1 MSGII
6 VSVIGIISTV
16 GGFVLLIREDRNLYG
31 FVILLSGLV
40 IVLASLFYVVF
51 SKYPPQISGG
61 KGTYRFYRSRIY
73 AVLGI
78 GIICGFLLAF
88 ALLKTN
94 REYIVT
100 ALMGTATYTLSPTM
114 TASNTPQPPESTIT
128 PTLTETQTLTNTP
141 EPSATS
147 RPSETLSPTSEII
160 FKDDFLNPNEHGWLV
175 ATSAE
180 GNSEPKIESRVVSG
194 KYKHTI
200 YCPLAYSQ
208 CETLFSIPGV
218 SEENFRLV
226 FDVDIEQDTQYT
238 DFVLAI
244 SFRARGGRYYIF
256 QVNDAG
262 EYTARL
268 VMGSQIETLKSTTY
282 SHLINLDSGTSNKF
296 TIIADGPFLSFL
308 INDHLFAEIEDGSLP
323 QGGEINFVIKV
334 FSGGSATLEFDNVEV
349 VRLP

>member
-1 MSGII
+1 MSEVI
-6 VSVIGIISTV
+6 VLTIGIISTV
-16 GGFVLLIREDRNLYG
+16 SGFVLSMREDRNLYG
-31 FVILLSGLV
+31 FIILFAGLV
-40 IVLASLFYVVF
+40 IVLASLFYVAF
-51 SKYPPQISGG
+51 SKHPPQFEGG
-61 KGTYRFYRSRIY
+61 KGAYKFYKTRIY
-73 AVLGI
+73 AILSI
-78 GIICGFLLAF
+78 GIILGFLLAF
-88 ALLKTN
+88 ALFKAN
-94 REYIVT
+94 REYIAS

-114 TASNTPQPPESTIT
+114 TASNTPQPPEFTIT

-141 EPSATS
+141 EPSVTS
-147 RPSETLSPTSEII
+147 RPSETLTPTSEIV
-160 FKDDFLNPNEHGWLV
+160 FKDDFLNPNEQGWLV
-175 ATSAE
+175 ATSAD
-180 GNSEPKIESRVVSG
+180 GDNEPKIESRVVSG

-200 YCPLAYSQ
+200 HCPLAYAQ

-218 SEENFRLV
+218 SEENFRLA

-238 DFVLAI
+238 DFVMAI

-296 TIIADGPFLSFL
+296 AIIADGPFLSFL
-308 INDHLFAEIEDGSLP
+308 INDHLLVGIEDGSLS
-323 QGGEINFVIKV
+323 QVGEINFVIKV